1 MQPNT
6 NCGRSP
12 ILAFMTI
19 QLLSCNAQRPDRR
32 AIQNAMVEYGY
43 DISDSLAMELTDILL
58 EGDAVDIGLVDNS
71 SNSALRVFRKLDV
84 DYEFVD

>member
-1 MQPNT
+1 
-6 NCGRSP
+6 
-12 ILAFMTI
+12 MTI

-32 AIQNAMVEYGY
+32 AIQNAMTEYGF

-58 EGDAVDIGLVDNS
+58 DGDAVDIGLIDNS
-71 SNSALRVFRKLDV
+71 SNSALRIFRKLGV